1 MKIAQLLMRVLGSVG
16 ERGPGTMCPTL
27 AQEPAD
33 SPLVLSDLASAPS
46 VRAPEE
52 HDVPV
57 SLVVFQRTK
66 LELRP

>member
-1 MKIAQLLMRVLGSVG
+1 MKVAQLLMKVLGPS
-16 ERGPGTMCPTL
+16 RGREPGTMCPTL

-33 SPLVLSDLASAPS
+33 WPLVLSDLAHAPS
-46 VRAPEE
+46 VRAPED

-57 SLVVFQRTK
+57 SLAVFQRIK

>member
-1 MKIAQLLMRVLGSVG
+1 MKIAQLLMKILGPSR
-16 ERGPGTMCPTL
+16 EREPGTMCPTL

-33 SPLVLSDLASAPS
+33 WSLVLSDLASAPP

-57 SLVVFQRTK
+57 SLAVFQRIK